1 MGIARHTD
9 FVPTNVKSNKIWLM
23 TKGCWNLVN
32 LFAKSALTQSSKLL
46 VYLSLAVHPT
56 LYKN

>member
-1 MGIARHTD
+1 
-9 FVPTNVKSNKIWLM
+9 M